1 MPDTTAPTERHA
13 PFLEDFATLS
23 GFGATERGGVHR
35 EAASDA
41 DAAQRA
47 WFGQLLTA
55 RGFRVRYDRVG
66 NQFGLLDA
74 VPGAPYVLVGSH
86 LDSQPFGGRYD
97 GAYGVLAATHA
108 AQRVAARWRGT
119 GTAPRYNVGVVNWFN
134 EEGSRFTP
142 SMMGSSV
149 FTGLLDA
156 GAALDTRDLR
166 GVRVGDRL
174 AELGQLG
181 DDAPVLDDVAAY
193 AEIHIEQG
201 RGLEDGGHT
210 IGLVHATWSAH
221 KYFLTVEGEQSHTG
235 STIMADRRD
244 ALLGA
249 AHLTVLAREI
259 SDALST
265 VDTPLHT
272 SVSQLTVEPNSPVT
286 VAREAR
292 LHLDLRSPDETLL
305 ERANAMLHERIPA
318 IEQAARVRVSVSG
331 AHHWGVRPFPAAGV
345 ELARGCAAELGL
357 SHRETMTV
365 AGHDSVNMNG
375 RVPTVML
382 FVPSVEGISHNEGEL
397 THDADACA
405 GVDLLTE
412 VVDRL
417 VAGVPAA

>member
-1 MPDTTAPTERHA
+1 MTSG
-13 PFLEDFATLS
+13 FLDDFAELS
-23 GFGATERGGVHR
+23 TFGATERGGVHR
-35 EAASDA
+35 EAATDA

-47 WFGQLLTA
+47 WFGELLTA
-55 RGFRVRYDRVG
+55 RGFRVGFDRIG
-66 NQFGLLDA
+66 NQFGLLEA
-74 VPGAPYVLVGSH
+74 VPGAPYVLIGSH

-97 GAYGVLAATHA
+97 GAYGVLAAAHA
-108 AQRVAARWRGT
+108 AQRVAGRWRESGST
-119 GTAPRYNVGVVNWFN
+119 PRYNIGVVNWFN

-142 SMMGSSV
+142 SMMGSAV
-149 FTGLLDA
+149 YTGLLDA
-156 GAALDTRDLR
+156 ETALDTRDLG

-181 DDAPVLDDVAAY
+181 DGGPSIDEVAAY

-201 RGLEDGGHT
+201 RVLEDTGHT

-221 KYFLTVEGEQSHTG
+221 KYFLTVEGDQSHTG
-235 STIMADRRD
+235 STVMADRRD

-259 SDALST
+259 ADTLSTSDA
-265 VDTPLHT
+265 PLHT

-292 LHLDLRSPDETLL
+292 LHLDLRSPDEGVL

-318 IEQAARVRVSVSG
+318 IERAARVAISVAG

-345 ELARGCAAELGL
+345 KLARDCAYALDL
-357 SHRETMTV
+357 SHREIMTI

-397 THDADACA
+397 TKDEDARA

-417 VAGVPAA
+417 TAGALDD